1 MKFGGVQDN
10 EDFCSPTQRDVQ
22 TSSNF
27 FIVDLNF
34 ELGRIQ
40 FVGS

>member
-22 TSSNF
+22 TSSF